1 MQDKFIQNKKAAV
14 ELSIGTIVIIV
25 LAMSMLIL
33 GLVLIRGIFR
43 GATDNVDEINE
54 KVKEEIKNLFV
65 SDDERAVLKLTE
77 STAKVKQGS
86 EFGVAFGIRNTERG
100 AVGSQLFSYDTILD
114 DPNINANCGISKEI
128 AGQWIKFGSGSLS
141 VRPGEVDAERIK
153 IVLPEDSPL
162 CETKYRILI
171 YRPDKGES
179 QNNPYEDL
187 SFFLEIEAKG
197 LF

>member
-1 MQDKFIQNKKAAV
+1 MHSKKAAV

-33 GLVLIRGIFR
+33 GLILIRGIFS

-65 SDDERAVLKLTE
+65 DEDERAILKLTE
-77 STAKVKQGS
+77 STAKVEQGS
-86 EFGVAFGIRNTERG
+86 EFGVAFGVRNTERG
-100 AVGSQLFSYDTILD
+100 AVGSQNFQYSTILD
-114 DPNINANCGISKEI
+114 DPNIKSNCGVTKEV
-128 AGQWIKFGSGSLS
+128 AEKWIRFGSGTLS
-141 VRPGEVDAERIK
+141 ARAGEVDAERLKVVI
-153 IVLPEDSPL
+153 PEDAPL

-171 YRPDKGES
+171 YRTDKGES
-179 QNNPYEDL
+179 ATNPYEDL
-187 SFFLEIEAKG
+187 SFFVKIEAKG

>member
-1 MQDKFIQNKKAAV
+1 MQNKKGAV

-33 GLVLIRGIFR
+33 GLILIKGIFK
-43 GATDNVDEINE
+43 GATDNVEEINE

-65 SDDERAVLKLTE
+65 DENERAILKLTDG
-77 STAKVKQGS
+77 TAVVEQGS
-86 EFGVAFGIRNTERG
+86 EFGVAFGIKNTERG
-100 AVGSQLFSYDTILD
+100 VTGSQTFNYATILD
-114 DPNINANCGISKEI
+114 DPKIKENCGVSKEV
-128 AGQWIKFGSGSLS
+128 AENWIKFGSGSMS
-141 VRPGEVDAERIK
+141 AQAGEIDAERVKVI
-153 IVLPEDSPL
+153 IPEDSPL

-179 QNNPYEDL
+179 ANNPYEDL
-187 SFFLEIEAKG
+187 SFFVKIEAKG

>member
-1 MQDKFIQNKKAAV
+1 MVNKKGAV
-14 ELSIGTIVIIV
+14 ELSIGTVVIIV
-25 LAMSMLIL
+25 LAMTMLIL

-43 GATDNVDEINE
+43 GATENVDDINE

-65 SDDERAVLKLTE
+65 DDSERAILKLTE

-86 EFGVAFGIRNTERG
+86 EFGVAFGVKNTERG
-100 AVGSQLFSYDTILD
+100 AIGSQNFQYTTILD
-114 DPNINANCGISKEI
+114 DPQIKENCGVSKET
-128 AGQWIKFGSGSLS
+128 AEKWIKFGSGSLS

-153 IVLPEDSPL
+153 VVVPEDSPL

-171 YRPDKGES
+171 YRSDKGES
-179 QNNPYEDL
+179 PNSPYADL
-187 SFFLEIEAKG
+187 SFFVKIESKG

>member
-1 MQDKFIQNKKAAV
+1 MHNKILKNKKAAV

-33 GLVLIRGIFR
+33 GLVLVRSIFT

-77 STAKVKQGS
+77 STAKVKQGA
-86 EFGVAFGIRNTERG
+86 EFGVAFGIRNTESG
-100 AVGSQLFSYDTILD
+100 VVGSQLFRYDTILD
-114 DPNINANCGISKEI
+114 DPNINKNCGVSKEI
-128 AGQWIKFGSGSLS
+128 AEEWIKFGSGSLS
-141 VRPGEVDAERIK
+141 VRPGDVDAERIK
-153 IVLPEDSPL
+153 IVLPEDTPL
-162 CETKYRILI
+162 CETKYRII
-171 YRPDKGES
+171 IHRPDKGES
-179 QNNPYEDL
+179 QSNPYEDL
-187 SFFLEIEAKG
+187 SFFLQIEAKG

>member
-1 MQDKFIQNKKAAV
+1 MRVKIINKKAAV

-43 GATDNVDEINE
+43 GATDNVEEIND

-65 SDDERAVLKLTE
+65 NDDERAVLKLTD

-100 AVGSQLFSYDTILD
+100 AVGSQLFRYDTILD
-114 DPNINANCGISKEI
+114 DPNINANCGVPKET
-128 AGQWIKFGSGSLS
+128 AEQWIKFGSGSLS
-141 VRPGEVDAERIK
+141 VRPGDVDAERIK
-153 IVLPEDSPL
+153 VVLPEDTPL
-162 CETKYRILI
+162 CETKYRIVI
-171 YRPDKGES
+171 YRADKGES
-179 QNNPYEDL
+179 QASPYEDL
-187 SFFLEIEAKG
+187 SFFLQIEAKG